1 MENVRVLI
9 VEDDDILLEGLNSG
23 LALKGFTTD
32 AVASAADADAAV
44 AGLTYDAVVLDV
56 GLPDGSGLELL
67 KRWRSA
73 NMTVPILLLTAR
85 NATSDRISGLDSGA
99 DDYLGKPFDLNEL
112 AARLRAIGRRGKGI
126 AAASLNW
133 RDISLDPAQRAVAKG
148 GEAVDL
154 SRREF
159 DLFHILLEQRGR
171 VLTRAQLEDGL
182 YGWED
187 EVGSNAVEVHVHNL
201 RAKLGRDAIETVRGV
216 GYRLPAS

>member
-1 MENVRVLI
+1 MHILI
-9 VEDDDILLEGLNSG
+9 VEDDEILLEGLTSG

-32 AVASAADADAAV
+32 AVASAGDADVAV
-44 AGLTYDAVVLDV
+44 AASDYDAIVLDV
-56 GLPDGSGLELL
+56 ALPDGSGLDLL

-112 AARLRAIGRRGKGI
+112 AARLRAIGRRARGLAAGK
-126 AAASLNW
+126 LDW
-133 RDISLDPAQRAVAKG
+133 RNISLDPAQREVVKG
-148 GEAVDL
+148 GEAIDL

-159 DLFHILLEQRGR
+159 DLFHILLAQRGR

-182 YGWED
+182 YGWTA
-187 EVGSNAVEVHVHNL
+187 EVGSNAVEVHVHNI
-201 RAKLGRDAIETVRGV
+201 RAKLGRDTIETVRGI
-216 GYRLPAS
+216 GYRLPAL